1 MKKFSSYIATLAV
14 GAALVSGAASC
25 DDNFTRPPMVVPTT
39 DLVPN
44 VTIEDFKTRYWQDER
59 NYVVTPGYYNR
70 ETGEH
75 IVIRGRVVSSNESGN
90 IYNNI
95 VIQDETAA
103 ITIAVKTKDMT
114 TVPLFGQNICVDVT
128 GLQVGGYNS
137 LMQLGAEGTY
147 NGAPSMTFMEGAV
160 LDEHF
165 GADGLPS
172 AAAVDTALVTMEEL
186 ATYKTSKEGL
196 IKWQSR
202 IVHIDGV
209 SFADAGQP
217 YNGGSSTVSRT
228 VRDEQGNTMIL
239 RISNYADF
247 ARDIIPSGTGSVT
260 GILSYFGTDWQ
271 ILPIDK
277 AGMAGFDETPDTPD
291 TPDDPNKPVDPAE
304 GDGTEAKPY
313 SVAQVLAGAT
323 GTDVWVKGVIVGSIP
338 GKSIDEATFEAPGT
352 STSNVLI
359 AATADVKD
367 TKDCVPVQ
375 LPAGDVRNAVNLK
388 DNPGNLGKE
397 VLLKGN
403 LEAYFGAKGLKSVSA
418 YKIDGA
424 EPPAPVGPVDPVSS
438 IDENFDA
445 STDIP
450 AGWTQAQLAGNKTWY
465 VRNFNENNYITMT
478 GYKGTAPFDQWL
490 LTPPVDMSKV
500 ADKVL
505 TFDTQVNG
513 YGSKTSVF
521 EVYVLDNADPAKAT
535 VKAKLSPAI
544 AEAPASGYSDWVASG
559 SLDLSTYTGT
569 VYIGFRYAA
578 TEDANYATWC
588 VDNVILK

>member
-1 MKKFSSYIATLAV
+1 M
-14 GAALVSGAASC
+14 
-25 DDNFTRPPMVVPTT
+25 
-39 DLVPN
+39 
-44 VTIEDFKTRYWQDER
+44 
-59 NYVVTPGYYNR
+59 
-70 ETGEH
+70 
-75 IVIRGRVVSSNESGN
+75 
-90 IYNNI
+90 
-95 VIQDETAA
+95 
-103 ITIAVKTKDMT
+103 
-114 TVPLFGQNICVDVT
+114 
-128 GLQVGGYNS
+128 
-137 LMQLGAEGTY
+137 
-147 NGAPSMTFMEGAV
+147 
-160 LDEHF
+160 
-165 GADGLPS
+165 
-172 AAAVDTALVTMEEL
+172 
-186 ATYKTSKEGL
+186 
-196 IKWQSR
+196 
-202 IVHIDGV
+202 
-209 SFADAGQP
+209 
-217 YNGGSSTVSRT
+217 
-228 VRDEQGNTMIL
+228 
-239 RISNYADF
+239 
-247 ARDIIPSGTGSVT
+247 
-260 GILSYFGTDWQ
+260 
-271 ILPIDK
+271 
-277 AGMAGFDETPDTPD
+277 
-291 TPDDPNKPVDPAE
+291 
-304 GDGTEAKPY
+304 
-313 SVAQVLAGAT
+313 
-323 GTDVWVKGVIVGSIP
+323 
-338 GKSIDEATFEAPGT
+338 
-352 STSNVLI
+352 
-359 AATADVKD
+359 
-367 TKDCVPVQ
+367 PVQ

-513 YGSKTSVF
+513 YGSTTSVF

-535 VKAKLSPAI
+535 VKAKLTPAI

>member
-202 IVHIDGV
+202 IVRIDGV

-277 AGMAGFDETPDTPD
+277 AGMAGFDET
-291 TPDDPNKPVDPAE
+291 
-304 GDGTEAKPY
+304 
-313 SVAQVLAGAT
+313 
-323 GTDVWVKGVIVGSIP
+323 
-338 GKSIDEATFEAPGT
+338 
-352 STSNVLI
+352 
-359 AATADVKD
+359 
-367 TKDCVPVQ
+367 
-375 LPAGDVRNAVNLK
+375 
-388 DNPGNLGKE
+388 
-397 VLLKGN
+397 
-403 LEAYFGAKGLKSVSA
+403 
-418 YKIDGA
+418 
-424 EPPAPVGPVDPVSS
+424 PAPVGPVDPVSS

-535 VKAKLSPAI
+535 VKAKLTPAI